1 MAGVLIVEP
10 DETIRRLLE
19 VQVRALGQAVAWSGA
34 EPPADGLHG
43 AGVAIVDP
51 DARGG
56 LEFAAAAGLPLVLVS
71 AREPTAD
78 TRALEPRAHLT
89 LPFGLDELG
98 AAFV

>member
-1 MAGVLIVEP
+1 MLIVEP

-19 VQVRALGQAVAWSGA
+19 VQLRALGKTVAWSGSD
-34 EPPADGLHG
+34 PPTDGLHG
-43 AGVAIVDP
+43 AVVAIVDP

-71 AREPTAD
+71 ALEPTEA

-89 LPFGLDELG
+89 LPFGLDELD
-98 AAFV
+98 AAVV